1 MFCHRLQRPRL
12 TALTR
17 PNLPRQNGSS
27 GSYCLHAATGFP
39 QPAATGHCSHR
50 LSTTMRPQVIS
61 DTGFPCG
68 HMPCTGVDYGVQGSI
83 LICCYCN
90 NVKRVRPVHHHQ
102 HQHQHHHQHQHQHQ
116 HQYQQQPQHQQQ
128 RALGDPGR
136 MGWGNRPAGVGGTA
150 RPQHVNASL
159 FNESKN
165 PFRQAWLGKK
175 CNIRHTMVDV
185 VKHLCYFVLC

>member
-1 MFCHRLQRPRL
+1 MRRTRLVGGPWSMFCHRLQRPRL

-68 HMPCTGVDYGVQGSI
+68 HMPCTGVGYAVHAI

-90 NVKRVRPVHHHQ
+90 NVKRVRPVHR
-102 HQHQHHHQHQHQHQ
+102 HQHQHQHQ
-116 HQYQQQPQHQQQ
+116 HQHPHHHHRGRRRHRHRHHHQHHH
-128 RALGDPGR
+128 
-136 MGWGNRPAGVGGTA
+136 GVIDLFRRTA
-150 RPQHVNASL
+150 RR
-159 FNESKN
+159 E
-165 PFRQAWLGKK
+165 
-175 CNIRHTMVDV
+175 
-185 VKHLCYFVLC
+185 